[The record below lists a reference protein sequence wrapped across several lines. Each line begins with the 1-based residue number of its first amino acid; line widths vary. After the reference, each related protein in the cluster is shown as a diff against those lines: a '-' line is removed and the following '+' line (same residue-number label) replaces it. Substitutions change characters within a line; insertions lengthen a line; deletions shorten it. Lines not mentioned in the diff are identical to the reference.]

1 MKYPFTNLRRLCAG
15 GNGDLYIGNL
25 RANGAIVIVKLLRE
39 YSILQARKGFAREVR
54 MLARRIPGLVPLLFA
69 DTEGVRPFYVMPFLK
84 GGALTRYAGR
94 LTDDQLQ
101 KVAGELARTIAN
113 LHAAFEVHGDVKPD
127 NILVSHDGRIQVADP
142 LGNGTLFTIL
152 FAPNHGGTPG
162 YWAPEIRAGAP
173 ISYAG
178 DVYSFGATLYHLK
191 TGRRPQDGERLEGGL
206 QAGGSSAKIWE
217 IIDAC
222 CQFNP
227 RSRPSMQEVLLML
240 RGVPWADIVEQ
251 KRQRLEL
258 LKVVGVVGIGI
269 LAIAAVTSG
278 AQG

>member
-1 MKYPFTNLRRLCAG
+1 MKYPFTILRPLCAG
-15 GNGDLYIGNL
+15 GNGDLYVGNL
-25 RANGAIVIVKLLRE
+25 RANGANIIVKLLRE
-39 YSILQARKGFAREVR
+39 YAIVDARKGFAREVR
-54 MLARRIPGLVPLLFA
+54 MLARRIPGLVPVLFA
-69 DTEGVRPFYVMPFLK
+69 DTAGVRPFYVMPFLK

-101 KVAGELARTIAN
+101 KIAFELARTIAN
-113 LHAAFEVHGDVKPD
+113 LHAAFEVHGDIKPD
-127 NILVSHDGRIQVADP
+127 NILVSDDGRIQVGDP

-191 TGRRPQDGERLEGGL
+191 SGRRPQDGERLDGL
-206 QAGGSSAKIWE
+206 VQSDGSSAKIWE
-217 IIDAC
+217 IIGAC
-222 CQFNP
+222 CQP
-227 RSRPSMQEVLLML
+227 DQRSRPNMQEVLLML
-240 RGVPWADIVEQ
+240 RGLRWVDILEQ

-258 LKVVGVVGIGI
+258 LKVVGVFAIGV
-269 LAIAAVTSG
+269 LAIAVVTG
-278 AQG
+278 GK